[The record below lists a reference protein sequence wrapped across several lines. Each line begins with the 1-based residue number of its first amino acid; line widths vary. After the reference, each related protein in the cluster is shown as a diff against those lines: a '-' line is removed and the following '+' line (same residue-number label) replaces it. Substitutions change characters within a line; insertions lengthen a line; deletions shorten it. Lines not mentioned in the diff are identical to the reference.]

1 MEIRP
6 IRSKKDYQAAVEEID
21 RLMDFDEDPEAA
33 SRLEVLAVLA
43 TAWQREHRPIGS
55 AKPADAIR
63 AAIDDRGITRQQLAR
78 LIGESKVSEILAGK
92 RGLSLSMVATLHREL
107 QIPLRSLIDLD
118 ARPRPRGRGSKRIRT
133 QVAARAHG
141 NKPRSRTKR
150 RD

>member
-6 IRSKKDYQAAVEEID
+6 IHSKKDYQAAVEEID
-21 RLMDFDEDPEAA
+21 RLMDLDEDPEAA

-43 TAWQREHRPIGS
+43 TAWQSQHRPIGS
-55 AKPADAIR
+55 AKPADALR
-63 AAIDDRGITRQQLAR
+63 AAIDDRGITRQQIAR
-78 LIGESKVSEILAGK
+78 LIGESKISEILAGK

-118 ARPRPRGRGSKRIRT
+118 ARPKPRGRGSKRIRT
-133 QVAARAHG
+133 QIAARQRG
-141 NKPRSRTKR
+141 VKPRSRTKR